1 VSKARKGKQE
11 SGSREKK
18 RKAVV
23 TLVKVENA
31 PETESPSDVA
41 KKRKVP
47 CEVAVHLPAA
57 VTMDEGNDQG
67 HDCEEGNVVDDK
79 MGTKTEGDG
88 GMHTKESMGEWVC
101 LRSNGDLEIQHLPP
115 VDQCDQQQV
124 GIIPRLERLPQH
136 SALDIGAFRVVDA
149 KAPKNPIKKGQSFW
163 RYDSDNGHFMG
174 TVHNVNFEDE
184 GRHEVK
190 YTTSFQE
197 ISNTQD
203 LLVLLA
209 NGSSRHEAKALYSSF
224 ERLCCCCLKAD
235 VPGAEKAHAVYLRCE
250 ECNNYFHKTCVVGA
264 PPASV
269 EGENKGDWY
278 CPKCVVGWRD
288 SLILTAK
295 DVRERIL
302 AESVLNILFKDPL
315 AKEVGRQ
322 ISACTKLTGALK
334 AFFFTIPAR
343 RPMRNAETRLCFG
356 ISNSLSVGTFRA
368 IANRCHE
375 KRLASLESENPSEEH
390 LELEQMYWDLLSNTT
405 ISDVVVERSI
415 VHSPTPS
422 LETCQESKVY
432 ENSDDMLISAKHAS
446 RASDTCVPMDM
457 HSLLLKKGSILRGLE
472 AKENRSEIV
481 LGVALTSVFWNIDPQ
496 EMSMLRYLHEGTMT
510 WYAVPEKDKAAFK
523 ALSLSQEGQLHPCT
537 VLNHGI
543 SVTKVEQQ
551 ANEFVVVFPGVY
563 HFGFGHAFT
572 CLESSK
578 FATFEWASSGRN
590 VAVAARHWKECTGLH
605 APVFP
610 FSIETLFLRKC
621 LRILRQQ
628 GHAQD
633 KKESEVRSMASCIL
647 PPLQAALCDLES
659 SLSQLLLQPY
669 SMKGDVEHRGEG
681 LLSKEEN
688 IETSDIQKLIEISLT
703 MTSLRKFISSHE
715 QAIEADS
722 EVHWSSS
729 TEVDYLQVKSESILV
744 CFQYLLRTDFNHAM
758 PLIDMLLDSL
768 PTGGEQLDLGRAV
781 LFFLLAA
788 LWHRVLGL
796 LPPENKKS
804 QYQYQ
809 HRTNIRCRR

>member
-1 VSKARKGKQE
+1 VDTSLALKGGEGDVSKPRKGKQE

-31 PETESPSDVA
+31 PETESLSDLA
-41 KKRKVP
+41 KKRKVQ

-57 VTMDEGNDQG
+57 VTMDEGDDQG
-67 HDCEEGNVVDDK
+67 HECEEANVVDDR
-79 MGTKTEGDG
+79 MGGKTEGNG
-88 GMHTKESMGEWVC
+88 GIHTIESMGEWVC
-101 LRSNGDLEIQHLPP
+101 LKSGGDLEIQHLPP
-115 VDQCDQQQV
+115 VDQYDQQQV
-124 GIIPRLERLPQH
+124 GIIPRLERLPQ
-136 SALDIGAFRVVDA
+136 SSTLDIGAFRVVDA
-149 KAPKNPIKKGQSFW
+149 KAPTNPIKKGQSFW

-174 TVHNVNFEDE
+174 TVHHVNFEDE

-235 VPGAEKAHAVYLRCE
+235 VPGTEKANAVYLRCE
-250 ECNNYFHKTCVVGA
+250 ECKNYFHETCVVGA
-264 PPASV
+264 PSACV

-288 SLILTAK
+288 SLLLTAK
-295 DVRERIL
+295 EVRERIL
-302 AESVLNILFKDPL
+302 AESVLNILFKDHF
-315 AKEVGRQ
+315 AKEVGRK
-322 ISACTKLTGALK
+322 ISACTNLTGALK

-343 RPMRNAETRLCFG
+343 RPMKKA
-356 ISNSLSVGTFRA
+356 SNSLSVGNFRA
-368 IANRCHE
+368 IANRCDE

-390 LELEQMYWDLLSNTT
+390 LELEQMYWDLVSNTM
-405 ISDVVVERSI
+405 INEDVVVERSI
-415 VHSPTPS
+415 VHSPIPS
-422 LETCQESKVY
+422 LDTGQESKVY
-432 ENSDDMLISAKHAS
+432 ESSDTLISAKDAS

-457 HSLLLKKGSILRGLE
+457 HSLLLKKGSILRDLE

-496 EMSMLRYLHEGTMT
+496 DMSMLRYLHEGTMT

-523 ALSLSQEGQLHPCT
+523 ALSLSQDGQLHPCT

-543 SVTKVEQQ
+543 SVTKVVQQ

-563 HFGFGHAFT
+563 HFGFGHSFT

-578 FATFEWASSGRN
+578 FATFEWASSGRK

-621 LRILRQQ
+621 LRILRRK

-633 KKESEVRSMASCIL
+633 NKESEVRSMASCIL

-669 SMKGDVEHRGEG
+669 SMKGHEENRGEG
-681 LLSKEEN
+681 LLCSKEN
-688 IETSDIQKLIEISLT
+688 IETSDIHKLIEISLT
-703 MTSLRKFISSHE
+703 MASLRKVISSHE
-715 QAIEADS
+715 QAIEEDS

-729 TEVDYLQVKSESILV
+729 TEVDYLQVK
-744 CFQYLLRTDFNHAM
+744 
-758 PLIDMLLDSL
+758 
-768 PTGGEQLDLGRAV
+768 
-781 LFFLLAA
+781 
-788 LWHRVLGL
+788 
-796 LPPENKKS
+796 
-804 QYQYQ
+804 
-809 HRTNIRCRR
+809 